1 MKAARYFSWSGRCSP
16 SCLHR
21 TGTNDTRSAQKES
34 LPFKISSIHL
44 SVLLSLE
51 HPLRG
56 LLWFVDELVLAP
68 VHRVQRRPLREVRPL
83 QGDLASMAS
92 MASMAAVPGPEVELT
107 DSGQTLTGQG
117 RVQHGV
123 TCHEAGHCHVLS
135 RGS

>member
-1 MKAARYFSWSGRCSP
+1 MI
-16 SCLHR
+16 L
-21 TGTNDTRSAQKES
+21 RSAQEES
-34 LPFKISSIHL
+34 LPFQVSSIHL

-56 LLWFVDELVLAP
+56 LLWFVDQLVLAP
-68 VHRVQRRPLREVRPL
+68 VHRVQRRPLGEVRPL

-92 MASMAAVPGPEVELT
+92 VPRPEVELT
-107 DSGQTLTGQG
+107 DSGQTLTRQG

>member
-1 MKAARYFSWSGRCSP
+1 MI
-16 SCLHR
+16 L
-21 TGTNDTRSAQKES
+21 RSAQEES
-34 LPFKISSIHL
+34 LPFQVSSIHL

-56 LLWFVDELVLAP
+56 LLWFVDQLVLAP

-83 QGDLASMAS
+83 QGDLASMAAV
-92 MASMAAVPGPEVELT
+92 ASMARAEVELT

>member
-1 MKAARYFSWSGRCSP
+1 MI
-16 SCLHR
+16 L
-21 TGTNDTRSAQKES
+21 RSAQEES
-34 LPFKISSIHL
+34 LPFQVSSIHL

-56 LLWFVDELVLAP
+56 LLWFVDQLVLAP
-68 VHRVQRRPLREVRPL
+68 VHRVQRRPLGEVRPL

-92 MASMAAVPGPEVELT
+92 MASVPRAEVELT

-123 TCHEAGHCHVLS
+123 TCHVSRVTRLVTVTCCHAAHDGGVTSLCPRCGDLNRWRVHC
-135 RGS
+135 

>member
-1 MKAARYFSWSGRCSP
+1 MI
-16 SCLHR
+16 L
-21 TGTNDTRSAQKES
+21 RSAQEES
-34 LPFKISSIHL
+34 LPFQVSSIHL

-56 LLWFVDELVLAP
+56 LLWFVDQLVLAP
-68 VHRVQRRPLREVRPL
+68 VHRVQRRPLGEVRPL

-92 MASMAAVPGPEVELT
+92 VPRAEVELT

>member
-1 MKAARYFSWSGRCSP
+1 MKAARYFSSSGRCSP

-44 SVLLSLE
+44 SVLLPLE

-56 LLWFVDELVLAP
+56 FLWFVDELVLAP

-83 QGDLASMAS
+83 QGDLASMA
-92 MASMAAVPGPEVELT
+92 AVPGPEVELT

-123 TCHEAGHCHVLS
+123 TCLEAAHCHVLS